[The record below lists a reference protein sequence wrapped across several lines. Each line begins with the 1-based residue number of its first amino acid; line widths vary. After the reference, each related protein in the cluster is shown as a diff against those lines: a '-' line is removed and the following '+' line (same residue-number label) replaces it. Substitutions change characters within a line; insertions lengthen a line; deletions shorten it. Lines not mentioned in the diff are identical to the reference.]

1 MHDAQAALA
10 GAVRRGDEL
19 RHLGMRLLPVQS
31 VQVDVI
37 LNAPAAPTQVA
48 QHAAR
53 HAATQEGVGAEGV
66 GATQV
71 EPVIDGQRAVQQ
83 LAKHRRFVDLAL
95 PRLRTGLRSIQA
107 DAVGLAQRP
116 RTVHGGEEGSP
127 ILRAVTTELTH
138 RRPRV

>member
-1 MHDAQAALA
+1 MSEAALA

-37 LNAPAAPTQVA
+37 LDAPAAPTQVA

-53 HAATQEGVGAEGV
+53 HAATQEGVGT
-66 GATQV
+66 TQV
-71 EPVIDGQRAVQQ
+71 EPVIDGQRTMQQ
-83 LAKHRRFVDLAL
+83 LGKHRRFVDLAL
-95 PRLRTGLRSIQA
+95 PRLRTRFRSVEA
-107 DAVGLAQRP
+107 DAVGLPQGP

-127 ILRAVTTELTH
+127 ILRTVTTELTH